1 MAVTDSPSK
10 TPSVQDADLEKA
22 ADVDKEKAAMDAVQY
37 QDLKYDPV
45 SWWVRVPFTQT
56 NPPPPSGSLDDA
68 KMIPEATASWFSLVT
83 FEWMT
88 PILGLGY
95 ARPLVETDLYKL
107 QDSRSSKVIADKIM
121 ASYDAQ
127 MVKADAYNARLASGE
142 ISPGL
147 KGLWWSLRGVRKER
161 EAAWREKDGKKRP
174 SLFIAMNHSVAWFFW
189 SGGILKVIAD
199 ISQVT
204 SPLLVKAIINFAS
217 QSYFAHQS
225 GGTPPGIGK
234 GIGLSFGLLFLQLF
248 SSLCTHH
255 FFYRGAGTGV
265 LLRGG
270 LITAIYE
277 RSLKLSA
284 RARLTLTTGRLVNHI
299 STDVSR
305 IDFACGF
312 AHMSWSS
319 VIQMIVCLII
329 LITNMGPSAIAGFAL
344 FIILTPLQTYA
355 MKALFKIRFKSMAW
369 TDKRVKLLQ
378 ELLGGIRILKLFAW
392 EVPFL
397 KRIAEFRGKETGYIR
412 ELLILR
418 SINNAVAFSMPV
430 FAAVVAFLT
439 YSLTGHDLDPAI
451 IFSSLSL
458 FNLLRLP
465 LMFLPVSLSAIADA
479 ANAVSRLQDVFTAE
493 LLEDSHIVNTEQ
505 EAAIEI
511 VDANFTW
518 DGLPPDETEKK
529 GKGKK
534 GKAPT
539 KSSTASGAATPAAEQ
554 EVFKLR
560 DVNMSIPR
568 GKLVAVV
575 GSVGSGKSSL
585 LQGIIGE
592 MRLTSGSVTFG
603 GTVAYCSQ
611 QAWVQNATIRENI
624 LFGKPFDETR
634 YWQAI
639 RDSCLE
645 SDLSILPHGDL
656 TEVGE
661 KGISLSGGQKQRLGI
676 CRAIYADSEI
686 QLFDDPLSAL
696 DAHVGK
702 QVFQNVLQSALSG
715 KTRVLVTHALH
726 FLPHVDLIYTM
737 VDGRIAERGTY
748 AELTAREEGAF
759 AKFIKEFGAK
769 EEEEESEGEKAAEAA
784 KEPAGAGKMQ
794 KKYEAGAK
802 QNQAEERTTGS
813 VSGAVYA
820 DYFRAGQGKVILP
833 LLVLAV
839 LFWQGASV
847 MSNYWLVYWQERKFD
862 LPQGGY
868 IGIYAALGVGQ
879 AVGFFFVGSL
889 FAFFTYFASIA
900 LHRRAVEKILHAPM
914 SFFDTT
920 PLGRIMNRFSK
931 DVDTIDNMLGEALR
945 MFLATFANIIGAV
958 VLVSIVLPW
967 FLIAMAVVSI
977 IYWYA
982 ALFYRSSARE
992 LKRLDSILRG
1002 SLYAHFGESLTGL
1015 ATLRAYAATDR
1026 FQEENRRRLDIENRA
1041 YMLTVTNQRWLG
1053 IRLDGLGILLTFIVA
1068 ILAVAAR
1075 YSISPSQTGVTL
1087 SYILLVQQ
1095 AFGWMVR
1102 QSAEVEND
1110 MNGVERLLHYAKNIE
1125 QEAAYEIPEHKPP
1138 PSWPSEGRVEM
1149 TDVKMAYRSGLPL
1162 VLKGI
1167 TMSSK
1172 PSEKIGV
1179 VGRTGAG
1186 KSSIMLCLFRIVEL
1200 SGGSI
1205 KIDDIDIS
1213 TLGLQDLRKHVA
1225 IIPQEPLL
1233 FSGTMRSNLDPFGE
1247 HDDQHLWDAM
1257 RRAHLV
1263 DEHPPAKVSSDDAD
1277 DATAVGAQTP
1287 SNANRFTLDTP
1298 IDDEG
1303 ANLSVGQRSL
1313 VSLARAIVKNSRV
1326 LVLDEATASVDYETD
1341 ARIQETI
1348 ATEFKNQ
1355 TILCIAHR
1363 LRTILSYDRILV
1375 LSEGRIAE
1383 FDTPRNLFNQAD
1395 GIFRGMCE
1403 RSSISLD
1410 DIRLASKARHGD
1422 EDDA

>member
-1 MAVTDSPSK
+1 MAQGSSTR
-10 TPSVQDADLEKA
+10 SVEDVDVEKA
-22 ADVDKEKAAMDAVQY
+22 QAGDDKEKPAQPSDV
-37 QDLKYDPV
+37 LKYDPV
-45 SWWVRVPFTQT
+45 PWYVRVPFTQT
-56 NPPPPSGSLDDA
+56 DPPPPSGTLDDA
-68 KMIPEATASWFSLVT
+68 PLIPEAKASILSRIT
-83 FEWMT
+83 FEWLT

-107 QDSRSSKVIADKIM
+107 QDSRSAEVIARKIM
-121 ASYDAQ
+121 ESYDAQ
-127 MVKADAYNARLASGE
+127 TAEANDHNARLANGE
-142 ISPGL
+142 VKPGL
-147 KGLWWSLRGVRKER
+147 RAVWWTLRGNRKAR
-161 EAAWREKDGKKRP
+161 EAAWREKDGKKRA
-174 SLFIAMNHSVAWFFW
+174 SLFLAMNHSVKWFFW
-189 SGGILKVIAD
+189 SGGVLKVIAD
-199 ISQVT
+199 VAQVT
-204 SPLLVKAIINFAS
+204 SPLLVKV
-217 QSYFAHQS
+217 
-225 GGTPPGIGK
+225 
-234 GIGLSFGLLFLQLF
+234 
-248 SSLCTHH
+248 
-255 FFYRGAGTGV
+255 R
-265 LLRGG
+265 

-277 RSLKLSA
+277 RSLKLSS
-284 RARLTLTTGRLVNHI
+284 RSRLTLTTGRLVNHI

-319 VIQMIVCLII
+319 VVQMIVCLII
-329 LITNMGPSAIAGFAL
+329 LITNMGPSALAGFAL
-344 FIILTPLQTYA
+344 FIFLTPLQTYA
-355 MKALFKIRFKSMAW
+355 MKSLFKIRFKSMAW

-392 EVPFL
+392 ENPFL
-397 KRIAEFRGKETGYIR
+397 KRIAEYRGREIGYIR

-418 SINNAVAFSMPV
+418 SINNAVAFSLPV
-430 FAAVVAFLT
+430 FAAVIAFLA
-439 YSLTGHDLDPAI
+439 YSLTGHELDPAV
-451 IFSSLSL
+451 IFASLTL
-458 FNLLRLP
+458 FNLLRMP

-493 LLEDSHIVNTEQ
+493 LLEETHGFDYDQ
-505 EAAIEI
+505 EAAVEI
-511 VDANFTW
+511 SHASFTW
-518 DGLPPDETEKK
+518 DGLPPEDQAQ
-529 GKGKK
+529 GKK
-534 GKAPT
+534 GKHKKEKAAKALT
-539 KSSTASGAATPAAEQ
+539 KSANTAPSTPAPEQ
-554 EVFKLR
+554 EVFQLR
-560 DVNMSIPR
+560 DVNLSIPR

-585 LQGIIGE
+585 LQGMIGE
-592 MRLTSGSVTFG
+592 MRLTGGTVTFG

-624 LFGKPFDETR
+624 LFGKPFDEER
-634 YWQAI
+634 YWKAI

-645 SDLSILPHGDL
+645 SDLNILPHGDM

-676 CRAIYADSEI
+676 CRAIYADSDI

-702 QVFQNVLQSALSG
+702 QVFQNVLQNALSG

-726 FLPHVDLIYTM
+726 FLPYVDLIYTM

-748 AELTAREEGAF
+748 AELMARQNGAF
-759 AKFIKEFGAK
+759 SKFVKDFGAK
-769 EEEEESEGEKAAEAA
+769 EEEQEEDDQGEKKPNVE
-784 KEPAGAGKMQ
+784 AGKMQ
-794 KKYEAGAK
+794 KKFEAGAK
-802 QNQAEERTTGS
+802 ISQAEERNTGS
-813 VSGAVYA
+813 VSGSVYK
-820 DYFRAGQGKVILP
+820 DYYRAGRGHILFP
-833 LLVLAV
+833 LLVLVV

-847 MSNYWLVYWQERKFD
+847 MSNYWLVYWQEDKFN
-862 LPQGGY
+862 LPQGVY
-868 IGIYAALGVGQ
+868 VSCIYAALGVCQ
-879 AVGFFFVGSL
+879 AIGFFFIGSL
-889 FAFFTYFASIA
+889 FAFFTYFASQS
-900 LHRRAVEKILHAPM
+900 LHKAAVERILHAPM

-931 DVDTIDNMLGEALR
+931 DVDTVDNMLGEAMR
-945 MFLATFANIIGAV
+945 MFLATFANIVGAV
-958 VLVSIVLPW
+958 VLVSIILPW
-967 FLIAMAVVSI
+967 FLIAIFVVSVV
-977 IYWYA
+977 YWYA

-992 LKRLDSILRG
+992 LKRLDSLLRS

-1026 FQEENRRRLDIENRA
+1026 FKEENRRRLDIENRA
-1041 YMLTVTNQRWLG
+1041 YWLTVANQRWLG

-1068 ILAVAAR
+1068 ILGVAAR
-1075 YSISPSQTGVTL
+1075 FSISPSQTGVTL

-1110 MNGVERLLHYAKNIE
+1110 MNGTERILYYAQNVE
-1125 QEAAYEIPEHKPP
+1125 QEAAYDLPEHKPP
-1138 PSWPSEGRVEM
+1138 PTWPAEGRIELN
-1149 TDVKMAYRSGLPL
+1149 DVKMAYRPGLPL

-1167 TMSSK
+1167 TMSTK

-1186 KSSIMLCLFRIVEL
+1186 KSSIMLLFRIVEL

-1213 TLGLQDLRKHVA
+1213 TLGLQDLRKQVA

-1247 HDDQHLWDAM
+1247 HDDAHLWDAM

-1263 DEHPPAKVSSDDAD
+1263 DEQTKPLPSEDHGD
-1277 DATAVGAQTP
+1277 DATAVGARTP
-1287 SNANRFTLDTP
+1287 VNRFTLDTP

-1303 ANLSVGQRSL
+1303 SNLSVGQRSL
-1313 VSLARAIVKNSRV
+1313 VSLARALVKNSRV

-1348 ATEFKNQ
+1348 ATEFKDR

-1363 LRTILSYDRILV
+1363 LRTILGYDRIMV
-1375 LSEGRIAE
+1375 LSEGQIAE
-1383 FDTPRNLFNQAD
+1383 LGTPMELFDNPD

-1403 RSSISLD
+1403 RSSITFE
-1410 DIRLASKARHGD
+1410 DIRLATISKN
-1422 EDDA
+1422 ED